1 PGDAGTIT
9 AKTRK
14 TSMNID
20 AASGRS
26 ILKALSRR
34 STGQTAVPQIS
45 ADENTSAKS
54 SFGFD
59 VSLIPEM
66 NEPNTGMTLPET
78 FAGNGFNIFE
88 VNESVVAVLLLRK
101 TRKIM
106 TVTYKA
112 NVT

>member
-1 PGDAGTIT
+1 MT

-14 TSMNID
+14 TRMNID
-20 AASGRS
+20 AARGRS
-26 ILKALSRR
+26 ILKALSSR
-34 STGQTAVPQIS
+34 STGQTAVLQIR

-66 NEPNTGMTLPET
+66 NEPNTGMTLLDT
-78 FAGNGFNIFE
+78 FAGNGLNNFE
-88 VNESVVAVLLLRK
+88 VKESVVAVLLLRK
-101 TRKIM
+101 TRKII